1 VTEPRLILADEPT
14 GNLDPKNKL
23 AIMEL
28 LFEQAERFGQTLV
41 MVTHDMSI
49 LGGMDRT
56 IDFEQFRYESTEK
69 VETTE
74 ASS

>member
-1 VTEPRLILADEPT
+1 
-14 GNLDPKNKL
+14 
-23 AIMEL
+23 MEL
-28 LFEQAERFGQTLV
+28 LFKQAERFGQTLV

-56 IDFEQFRYESTEK
+56 IDFEQFRHESAEGAK
-69 VETTE
+69 TTE